1 MCLKWEDEWLACLSS
16 LRFWDLTSFLPPF
29 SSTEP
34 SWSGTSAQFLD
45 GGDAVRLALSCF
57 QGLLT
62 VSEINLLSDFVYFS
76 YCFDC
81 SYLCFYALLSSPPP
95 SLCDFKIR
103 SKQGVTCFPSSWS
116 LNLKHNSVIHWF
128 CSLNLQRWLVNLIN
142 IAADK

>member
-95 SLCDFKIR
+95 VCVTSR
-103 SKQGVTCFPSSWS
+103 SDPSRGSPVFPLPDLSTWSTILLFIGFVHWTC
-116 LNLKHNSVIHWF
+116 
-128 CSLNLQRWLVNLIN
+128 R
-142 IAADK
+142 DD